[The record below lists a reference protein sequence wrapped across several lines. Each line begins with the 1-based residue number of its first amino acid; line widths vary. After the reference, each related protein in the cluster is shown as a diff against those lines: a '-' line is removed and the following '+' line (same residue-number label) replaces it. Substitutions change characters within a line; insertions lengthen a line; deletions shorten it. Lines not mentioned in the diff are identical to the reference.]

1 MSLTLFIGNKAYSS
15 WSLRPWLLM
24 RALDIPFREEVVP
37 LYVEGSRE
45 KMLREAP
52 TGKVPVLRDGDV
64 AVWDSLAI
72 VEYLA
77 EGFPDK
83 NIWPRDRQ
91 KRARA
96 RSLCA
101 EMHSGFQ
108 ALRQA
113 CPTNF
118 RRARRAAPLPLDE
131 GARADLARIQTIFA
145 RSEGRIP
152 VRRFLRRRRLF
163 RAGRH
168 PPRRLRARTGR
179 RPRGPIATAF
189 WPCPRSG
196 NGARARKPRAGSSK
210 SGKTFDPPPGRPRTT
225 CAHRRPRVPD
235 PRPRSVVLDR
245 RLPQQH
251 ERVLAGV
258 FRRISRSIS

>member
-24 RALDIPFREEVVP
+24 RALDIPFEEVVTP

-52 TGKVPVLRDGDV
+52 TGKVPVLRDGDF

-72 VEYLA
+72 AEYLA
-77 EGFPDK
+77 EGCPDK
-83 NIWPRDRQ
+83 NIWPRDRK

-118 RRARRAAPLPLDE
+118 RRARRAAPLPLE
-131 GARADLARIQTIFA
+131 QAARADLARIQAIFSQAKGEFLFGDFCAADAFFAPVVTRLDVYALELEPAA
-145 RSEGRIP
+145 RAYCNS
-152 VRRFLRRRRLF
+152 VLAL
-163 RAGRH
+163 
-168 PPRRLRARTGR
+168 
-179 RPRGPIATAF
+179 
-189 WPCPRSG
+189 PRSG
-196 NGARARKPRAGSSK
+196 NGARARKPRAG
-210 SGKTFDPPPGRPRTT
+210 
-225 CAHRRPRVPD
+225 
-235 PRPRSVVLDR
+235 
-245 RLPQQH
+245 
-251 ERVLAGV
+251 
-258 FRRISRSIS
+258 

>member
-1 MSLTLFIGNKAYSS
+1 MTLKLFIGNKAYSS

-24 RALDIPFREEVVP
+24 RALDIPFSEEVVP
-37 LYVEGSRE
+37 LYLEGSRE

-52 TGKVPVLRDGDV
+52 TGKVPVLRDGDLS
-64 AVWDSLAI
+64 VWDSLAI

-77 EGFPDK
+77 EAFPDK
-83 NIWPRDRQ
+83 NVWPRDRM

-131 GARADLARIQTIFA
+131 AAQADLARIQTIFA
-145 RSEGRIP
+145 QAEGEFLFGSLCAADAFFAP
-152 VRRFLRRRRLF
+152 VATRLDVY
-163 RAGRH
+163 ALELA
-168 PPRRLRARTGR
+168 PA
-179 RPRGPIATAF
+179 
-189 WPCPRSG
+189 
-196 NGARARKPRAGSSK
+196 ARAYC
-210 SGKTFDPPPGRPRTT
+210 D
-225 CAHRRPRVPD
+225 
-235 PRPRSVVLDR
+235 
-245 RLPQQH
+245 
-251 ERVLAGV
+251 RVLALPA
-258 FRRISRSIS
+258 FRQWREDAQAEGWVIEKWEDL

>member
-1 MSLTLFIGNKAYSS
+1 MTLKLFIGNKAYSS

-24 RALDIPFREEVVP
+24 RALNIPFSEEVVP

-52 TGKVPVLRDGDV
+52 TGKVPVLRDGDLS
-64 AVWDSLAI
+64 VWDSLAI

-77 EGFPDK
+77 EVFPDK
-83 NIWPRDRQ
+83 NIWPRDRK

-118 RRARRAAPLPLDE
+118 RRARRAAPLPLD
-131 GARADLARIQTIFA
+131 AAAQADLARIQAIFSQA
-145 RSEGRIP
+145 EGEFLFSDFGAADAFFAP
-152 VRRFLRRRRLF
+152 VVTRLDIY
-163 RAGRH
+163 ALELA
-168 PPRRLRARTGR
+168 PA
-179 RPRGPIATAF
+179 
-189 WPCPRSG
+189 
-196 NGARARKPRAGSSK
+196 ARAYCDRILALPAFRQWREDARAESWVIEK
-210 SGKTFDPPPGRPRTT
+210 WEN
-225 CAHRRPRVPD
+225 
-235 PRPRSVVLDR
+235 L
-245 RLPQQH
+245 
-251 ERVLAGV
+251 
-258 FRRISRSIS
+258 